1 MGKYKKYIFYSLYL
15 AAFIAMVVIAYTSS
29 KYKPDSVAVLFTDFS
44 WLGNW
49 PKWLDLPLMPYLNE
63 GFDKLIREYGM
74 FFEGINNFLLG
85 LYTDMKNFMVG
96 LPWPLLMISVIAL
109 AYFASGRNMGTTI
122 MVAFCVFFLGFLSP
136 RYWDKCIMTTCIVV
150 IGMLLCL
157 VIGIPV
163 GIMMARNKKVRNALL
178 PILDLMQT
186 IPSFCYLIPGIYY
199 LV

>member
-109 AYFASGRNMGTTI
+109 AYFASG
-122 MVAFCVFFLGFLSP
+122 
-136 RYWDKCIMTTCIVV
+136 
-150 IGMLLCL
+150 
-157 VIGIPV
+157 
-163 GIMMARNKKVRNALL
+163 
-178 PILDLMQT
+178 
-186 IPSFCYLIPGIYY
+186 
-199 LV
+199 

>member
-15 AAFIAMVVIAYTSS
+15 AAFFAMVYVAYTSS
-29 KYKPDSVAVLFTDFS
+29 KYRPESVSILFTDLS

-96 LPWPLLMISVIAL
+96 LPWPLLM
-109 AYFASGRNMGTTI
+109 
-122 MVAFCVFFLGFLSP
+122 LS
-136 RYWDKCIMTTCIVV
+136 
-150 IGMLLCL
+150 
-157 VIGIPV
+157 
-163 GIMMARNKKVRNALL
+163 
-178 PILDLMQT
+178 
-186 IPSFCYLIPGIYY
+186 LIHI
-199 LV
+199 

>member
-1 MGKYKKYIFYSLYL
+1 MGKYKKHVLYSLYL
-15 AAFIAMVVIAYTSS
+15 IAFFAMVYVAYTSS
-29 KYKPDSVAVLFTDFS
+29 KYRPESVSVLFTDFS

-49 PKWLDLPLMPYLNE
+49 PKWLDLPLMPFLNE
-63 GFDKLIREYGM
+63 GFDNLIREYGM

-150 IGMLLCL
+150 IGMLLNIL
-157 VIGIPV
+157 VEEIQ
-163 GIMMARNKKVRNALL
+163 ALF
-178 PILDLMQT
+178 ILRF
-186 IPSFCYLIPGIYY
+186 I
-199 LV
+199 